1 MKKLCTILL
10 KLMTVN
16 TNAQLLKK
24 IKDKTQQIIEP
35 KNGNEQQTR
44 DGQSKNNSTVS
55 NKTSAKWVPTPDC
68 EKVFTLAK
76 GETFLFDETR
86 IITKSG
92 KMSYA
97 FVVSNRNYE
106 YFLIE
111 DGKRTGSFKE
121 PPVNEL
127 QIKSVTEEGGGKDD
141 ETIEL
146 NPDKKDPVP
155 IQYSKTIN
163 NKLYLVFNGK
173 TYGPFDYVA
182 RMRVSPDKKKFWAAV
197 IIGGSTDMMA
207 KMGMGNNYLINEAGV
222 KQKEGSNASF
232 PVKLMISST
241 FSAAALTI
249 LDNGA
254 QKAVII
260 SSTGKKQE
268 ASINEIYTGNAS
280 STTVADNGDIISI
293 PSQSP
298 TQLMVNGKEEAV
310 FKVPVTSIHRLF
322 IMPDYKKSVYYHGG
336 KLYRGDGSEEALT
349 AVVFPRFVTIS
360 NQPTICYFKIHETE
374 TADKDV
380 YICKKIL

>member
-10 KLMTVN
+10 LMGTV
-16 TNAQLLKK
+16 TANAQLLKK

-35 KNGNEQQTR
+35 KKGNEQQTQ

-55 NKTSAKWVPTPDC
+55 NKTSVKWVPTPDC

-86 IITKSG
+86 IITKNG

-97 FVVSNRNYE
+97 FVVTNRNYE

-111 DGKRTGSFKE
+111 DGKRTGPFKE
-121 PPVNEL
+121 APVNDL
-127 QIKSVTEEGGGKDD
+127 QIKPVTEESGKDD

-146 NPDKKDPVP
+146 NPEKKDPVA

-173 TYGPFDYVA
+173 NYGPFDYVA

-222 KQKEGSNASF
+222 KQKEGNNASF
-232 PVKLMISST
+232 SVKLMISSN

-249 LDNGA
+249 LDNSA
-254 QKAVII
+254 QNAVII

-268 ASINEIYTGNAS
+268 AAINEIYAGNAS
-280 STTVADNGDIISI
+280 STTVTDNGDIVSI

-322 IMPDYKKSVYYHGG
+322 VMPDYKKSVYYQGG

-349 AVVFPRFVTIS
+349 AVVFPRFVNIA
-360 NQPTICYFKIHETE
+360 NQPSICYFKIHETE